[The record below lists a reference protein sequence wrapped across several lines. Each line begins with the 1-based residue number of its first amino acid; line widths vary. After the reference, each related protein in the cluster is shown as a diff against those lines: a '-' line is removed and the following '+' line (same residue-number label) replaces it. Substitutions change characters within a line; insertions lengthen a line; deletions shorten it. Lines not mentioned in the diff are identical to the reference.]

1 MTWSRPWRCSG
12 SAPASLAS
20 PTRPPERPP
29 SPARRKDSAGGGV
42 RMRKSHV
49 LPQGTTE
56 PSEIT
61 MDAEHINQIGTQLT
75 DLAARTQELR
85 GYL

>member
-1 MTWSRPWRCSG
+1 LR
-12 SAPASLAS
+12 A
-20 PTRPPERPP
+20 P
-29 SPARRKDSAGGGV
+29 SPACRKGTAGDVV

-56 PSEIT
+56 HSENT

>member
-1 MTWSRPWRCSG
+1 M
-12 SAPASLAS
+12 
-20 PTRPPERPP
+20 
-29 SPARRKDSAGGGV
+29 

-61 MDAEHINQIGTQLT
+61 MDAEHINQIGTQLA